1 MVLGGIRNWTVML
14 EGPKGAA
21 GWLTTHV
28 SKEKCCLT
36 MRSALNHGKIWLAAD
51 FFSSTMGVEQAK
63 RRMRDELCRFSVIT
77 APPKTPFAESKRTYT
92 GKVAGMQD
100 DVAVTMQI
108 GLEAA
113 VQFYS
118 SDKYSD
124 MAYHR

>member
-1 MVLGGIRNWTVML
+1 M
-14 EGPKGAA
+14 
-21 GWLTTHV
+21 
-28 SKEKCCLT
+28 
-36 MRSALNHGKIWLAAD
+36 
-51 FFSSTMGVEQAK
+51 
-63 RRMRDELCRFSVIT
+63 IT

-108 GLEAA
+108 SLEAA